1 MNYFEDIH
9 FTHVGKSVNNK
20 NNLPP
25 LTPIRHDRYYGMGL
39 MLGKDV
45 LCRTIY
51 PDNKV
56 IIKMPFFYLIHP
68 DLLNA
73 SWQSVNG
80 TVRENRWF
88 IFEGERGIRMVES
101 LMEHMTICSCILPL
115 KNFSE
120 LVAIHQKMLY
130 LFQSG
135 IPSENHQLA
144 VCAEMFMGALYNAM
158 NVPDMKA
165 PTIQAISDLIK
176 EITEEPGKEYDYKA
190 IAAKYK
196 MSYYHFRRCFVQY
209 TGIPLHEYILQKRFT
224 LAISLLKN
232 GTATIKE
239 IADQCGFHTSSDFS
253 RFIKERSGS
262 TPSELR
268 KRPQFMDI

>member
-25 LTPIRHDRYYGMGL
+25 LTPVRDDRYYGMGL

-120 LVAIHQKMLY
+120 NM
-130 LFQSG
+130 
-135 IPSENHQLA
+135 
-144 VCAEMFMGALYNAM
+144 
-158 NVPDMKA
+158 
-165 PTIQAISDLIK
+165 
-176 EITEEPGKEYDYKA
+176 
-190 IAAKYK
+190 
-196 MSYYHFRRCFVQY
+196 
-209 TGIPLHEYILQKRFT
+209 
-224 LAISLLKN
+224 
-232 GTATIKE
+232 
-239 IADQCGFHTSSDFS
+239 
-253 RFIKERSGS
+253 
-262 TPSELR
+262 R
-268 KRPQFMDI
+268 KT